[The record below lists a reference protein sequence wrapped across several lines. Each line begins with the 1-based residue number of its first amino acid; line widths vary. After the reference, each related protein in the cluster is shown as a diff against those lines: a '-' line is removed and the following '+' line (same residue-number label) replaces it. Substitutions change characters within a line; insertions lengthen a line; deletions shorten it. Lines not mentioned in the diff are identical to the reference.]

1 MNRVHRA
8 VFTSSAFL
16 FALSFSAMSVGA
28 SSLHASSAS
37 ASFAQETAPL
47 RYVRAK
53 DTGTK
58 IYNLADKTS
67 VAIGSVPSKGLL
79 AVYGEKAGYLNVE
92 APAGMEVWVYG
103 EYVRPSAQVGV
114 LEITG
119 DGVLMRPLPVS
130 DTTSYPLELRLHKG
144 DRVRA
149 IGRNDAKKAL
159 AEDWVRIATPP
170 GARGWVVATDVTQLA
185 ATDDGGKLWNEA
197 AKTAQSKAAAYDVT
211 GGTMVAKTD
220 APAKSDAPVGAKKDA
235 ASKEAQKGAKTDAVN
250 AASAKGEEADT
261 KPVVAPKSGDSTFDS
276 AEKLYE
282 VARANPSAADWPA
295 VRAAYQRYLDKNPN
309 GASAAQAKVQ
319 LERIALH
326 EEIARINAD
335 QSLRESQR
343 QEKVSEAQKQLKA
356 VQDSQSP
363 LWGRFQARGW
373 IQKEQPIP
381 SDAPRY
387 VVYWAGKA
395 QAEIVCSSGRYDLE
409 AFDQHE
415 VGVSGV
421 ILRTAVA
428 GSDAVGAR
436 PARIDATRIE
446 VLASRSPQS
455 GK

>member
-8 VFTSSAFL
+8 VFTSFAFL
-16 FALSFSAMSVGA
+16 FACSSIETSLCAASPVAAPILAQATSAQ
-28 SSLHASSAS
+28 AS
-37 ASFAQETAPL
+37 AAQ

-67 VAIGSVPSKGLL
+67 VAIGTVPAKGLL
-79 AVYGEKAGYLNVE
+79 AVYGEKAGYLSVE
-92 APAGMEVWVYG
+92 APGGMEVWVYG
-103 EYVRPSAQVGV
+103 EYVRPTDQAGT
-114 LEITG
+114 LEIAG

-149 IGRNDAKKAL
+149 VGRSDAKKPL

-170 GARGWVVATDVTQLA
+170 GARGWVVATDVAQIPA
-185 ATDDGGKLWNEA
+185 GEDGAKLWNDA
-197 AKTAQSKAAAYDVT
+197 SKAAQAKIVAYDVT
-211 GGTMVAKTD
+211 GGAVAATAVAAGKT
-220 APAKSDAPVGAKKDA
+220 
-235 ASKEAQKGAKTDAVN
+235 EAVN
-250 AASAKGEEADT
+250 ATSAKGDAAGAAAVPAAKAEGQSSA
-261 KPVVAPKSGDSTFDS
+261 KSGDTFDA
-276 AEKLYE
+276 AEKLYDA
-282 VARANPSAADWPA
+282 ARANPSAANWVE
-295 VRAAYQRYLDKNPN
+295 VRAAFQRYLDKNPS
-309 GASAAQAKVQ
+309 GASASTAKVR
-319 LERIALH
+319 LEQISLH

-335 QSLRESQR
+335 QTLRDSTRQDRLSDAQR
-343 QEKVSEAQKQLKA
+343 RLKE

-363 LWGRFQARGW
+363 LWGRFQSRGW

-381 SDAPRY
+381 SDPPRY

-395 QAEIVCSSGRYDLE
+395 QAEIVCSSGRYDLA

-415 VGVSGV
+415 IGVSGV

-428 GSDAVGAR
+428 GSDSVGAR

-446 VLASRSPQS
+446 VLASRATKPI
-455 GK
+455 K

>member
-8 VFTSSAFL
+8 VFTSFAFL
-16 FALSFSAMSVGA
+16 FACSSIEMSLCAA
-28 SSLHASSAS
+28 SPISTPI
-37 ASFAQETAPL
+37 FAQETAPL

-53 DTGTK
+53 DAGTK

-67 VAIGSVPSKGLL
+67 VQIGTVPSKGLL

-92 APAGMEVWVYG
+92 APAGMEVWVFG
-103 EYVRPSAQVGV
+103 EYVHPTEQAGV

-149 IGRNDAKKAL
+149 VGRNDAQKPL

-170 GARGWVVATDVTQLA
+170 GARGWVVGSDVAQIA
-185 ATDDGGKLWNEA
+185 AGEDGSKLWNDA
-197 AKTAQSKAAAYDVT
+197 TKAAQAKIVAYDVT
-211 GGTMVAKTD
+211 GGVLVAKAGASAAAGKTD
-220 APAKSDAPVGAKKDA
+220 VVPSTTEIVGATSATSAKSDEVDAKPA
-235 ASKEAQKGAKTDAVN
+235 T
-250 AASAKGEEADT
+250 
-261 KPVVAPKSGDSTFDS
+261 KSGDSFEA

-282 VARANPSAADWPA
+282 AARTNPSAANWVE
-295 VRAAYQRYLDKNPN
+295 VRAAFQRYLDKNPS
-309 GASAAQAKVQ
+309 GVSAPTAKVRFEQ
-319 LERIALH
+319 ISLH

-335 QSLRESQR
+335 QTLRDSTRQDRLSDAQR
-343 QEKVSEAQKQLKA
+343 RLKE

-363 LWGRFQARGW
+363 LWGRFQSRGW

-395 QAEIVCSSGRYDLE
+395 QAEIVCSSGRYDLG
-409 AFDQHE
+409 AFERAE

-428 GSDAVGAR
+428 GSDSVGAR

-446 VLASRSPQS
+446 VLGSRAPQS
-455 GK
+455 GGK